1 MKKFNLLKDYSKS
14 KLKRIANSK
23 TRTIKERIISSY
35 RDKNLYDGSRKYGYG
50 GFVYDG
56 RWKKI
61 AEKICKTYNLDN
73 TSKILQLGCEKGFLL
88 HDIKNIYPK
97 INIEGIDMSE
107 YAIQNSL
114 VSIKKYLK
122 VGKYTKLNFKNNK
135 FDFVLAIGVVY
146 SLNLADA
153 INCLKEIIRVSKGKS
168 FINLSS
174 YKNKNDYWLFKNW
187 TLLGTTLLKEKEWIE
202 VLKHVNYKGHY
213 YFTDSKSLQLK
224 SK

>member
-1 MKKFNLLKDYSKS
+1 VREFNLLSDYPKSQSKRYVS
-14 KLKRIANSK
+14 ENL
-23 TRTIKERIISSY
+23 RTIKHRIVASY

-61 AEKICKTYNLDN
+61 AEKICKTYNLNN

-97 INIEGIDMSE
+97 INIKGIDMSK

-122 VGKYTKLNFKNNK
+122 VGQYTKLNFKNNE

-153 INCLKEIIRVSKGKS
+153 IICLKEIIRVSNGKS

-202 VLKHVNYKGHY
+202 VLKHVHYKGHY
-213 YFTDSKSLQLK
+213 YFTNAKSLQLK